1 MIIVESHSEKDTFL
15 DYWGNEP
22 SIVIPIWE
30 DLERH
35 PMPCDVSFLYVA
47 FANLHFV
54 VPFKHNDCESIKID
68 LSKSTQPK
76 WVWNKKALLQTD
88 LGIQNQKDIQTH
100 LFFNKNKI
108 YPFREKI
115 EGLTSFYTRL
125 GIRDGLGKSI
135 PIMKFIEVLEG
146 ILNEWGDFDSSL
158 YSKDNT
164 NWVNERMIPI
174 LSDIERLGIHV
185 DRGKFFDRWK
195 DNKKSLWFS
204 RAFTE
209 YNPYTITSRPSN
221 RHLGINY
228 SALNKKDGSREIFI
242 PPKGKK
248 FIQFDY
254 DAYHVRLIGKMV
266 KYDLPSTSAHQW
278 LADQYGCSY
287 DDSKGRT
294 FKILYGG
301 VSDEDRKIPFFDKV
315 DKFISKGQQ
324 ESIERGYLKTPKG
337 RRIPLGWIEQPTAQK
352 YFNYLLQATET
363 EFNIEVL
370 NKLKDSGLPLPIL
383 YTYDSFL
390 FEVDDS
396 DVEKLYGVKDILG
409 DTINKIQ
416 DVIESFGFPTK
427 MSIGKNYSEV

>member
-1 MIIVESHSEKDTFL
+1 MIVENNIEKEQFL
-15 DYWGNEP
+15 EYWNNEQ

-35 PMPCDVSFLYVA
+35 PMTCDVSFLYVR
-47 FANLHFV
+47 FQNLDFV
-54 VPFKHNDCESIKID
+54 LPFKHNDCEPIEID
-68 LSKSTQPK
+68 LSKSKQTK
-76 WVWNKKALLQTD
+76 WIWNKKALLQTD
-88 LGIQNQKDIQTH
+88 LKIQNQKDIQTS
-100 LFFNKNKI
+100 LFFNENKL
-108 YPFREKI
+108 YPFGEKL
-115 EGLTSFYTRL
+115 EALTNFYHRL
-125 GIRDGLGKSI
+125 GMRDGLGKSI
-135 PIMKFIEVLEG
+135 PIMKFMEVL
-146 ILNEWGDFDSSL
+146 GDISDDFGNLRPTFDWI
-158 YSKDNT
+158 DDT
-164 NWVNERMIPI
+164 MIPI
-174 LSDIERLGIHV
+174 LSDVERLGIRV
-185 DRGKFFDRWK
+185 DREKFFDKWK

-228 SALNKKDGSREIFI
+228 SALNKKDGSRKIFV
-242 PPKGKK
+242 PKEGKS
-248 FIQFDY
+248 FVQFDY
-254 DAYHVRLIGKMV
+254 DAYHVRLIGKMIGY
-266 KYDLPSTSAHQW
+266 KLPDTSVHQW

-287 DDSKGRT
+287 DESKGRT
-294 FKILYGG
+294 FRILYGG

-315 DKFISKGQQ
+315 DKFISKVQQ
-324 ESIERGYLKTPKG
+324 ESIQRGYLKTPKG

-396 DVEKLYGVKDILG
+396 EK
-409 DTINKIQ
+409 DTIKQIQ

-427 MSIGKNYSEV
+427 MNIGKNYSEV